1 MALDGG
7 AGPGSGSLGGTLH
20 RLRVAACLTQQA
32 LAERAGISA
41 DAVAALERGRRQ
53 HPRPDTIDRLARA
66 LGLDEHNRAELAA
79 LAIQDAARTR
89 SRAPAGPRAT
99 AAGGAL
105 TSLPAPP
112 GPLVGR
118 DRELPAV
125 TQMLRRP
132 GTRLLTLTGPGGV
145 GKTRLALAAARQ
157 VAADHLERGRLRSA
171 RRDLGSAAGRPGDH
185 PRGGVARERAQARA
199 GGSAGIPR

>member
-1 MALDGG
+1 MAAQVPG
-7 AGPGSGSLGGTLH
+7 AAVCPCTWH

-66 LGLDEHNRAELAA
+66 LGLDEHDRAELTA
-79 LAIQDAARTR
+79 LATQDAARTR
-89 SRAPAGPRAT
+89 SRAPSGPRAT
-99 AAGGAL
+99 ALGGAV
-105 TSLPAPP
+105 TILPAPP

-118 DRELPAV
+118 TRELAAV

-132 GTRLLTLTGPGGV
+132 GIRLLTLTGPGGV
-145 GKTRLALAAARQ
+145 GKTRLALAAARE
-157 VAADHLERGRLRSA
+157 VAADHLDGVVDVPLAGLPDPQLVAPAITRAAGLPGSA
-171 RRDLGSAAGRPGDH
+171 R
-185 PRGGVARERAQARA
+185 PRRRFCRL
-199 GGSAGIPR
+199 PR